1 MKVLYKVALRHHL
14 GVSSK
19 KGAVFFPRCLSGV
32 PATPG
37 YPGLGFLPV
46 LCSRT
51 QTEAQPRDKQ
61 QIDGQAWEQTFG
73 LDSPGL

>member
-14 GVSSK
+14 GVPSK

-32 PATPG
+32 PTTPG
-37 YPGLGFLPV
+37 YTGLGFLSV

-51 QTEAQPRDKQ
+51 RTGPVGVTSPETNSKLVAKLGNKP
-61 QIDGQAWEQTFG
+61 
-73 LDSPGL
+73 LD